1 MKLMKPTL
9 LTLLALGVAALT
21 AGAQD
26 SNLDGL
32 PPGGGP
38 GAQGGPG
45 DPGRHRPPPLPL
57 VLALDTNHDGV
68 IDAAEIANAS
78 AALLT
83 LAKDGV
89 LTSNEYMPPMPK
101 DAPPDAPLPPL
112 PLIIKALDAN
122 GDGVIDAAEIA
133 NASAAL
139 LTLDK
144 NGDGVLTRDEFLG
157 RPPHRGGNH
166 RPGGGGYD
174 GNAGNGGDEMQ
185 NGGAGGPP
193 PNGVP
198 PGPAPDENSGNGTGN
213 GSNDQPG
220 AGPGGPPPDAA
231 SQGPPPGQNDSN
243 GGGNAAGNS
252 ESDSSDMHAF
262 GTEDPHQDDAAP
274 GAPSGLTVVA
284 STPAAPATLA
294 SMPTPVLKWIM
305 LRPTMAAGSR
315 PTQP

>member
-9 LTLLALGVAALT
+9 LALLALGVAALT

-26 SNLDGL
+26 NQPDGP
-32 PPGGGP
+32 PPGGGFGGGS
-38 GAQGGPG
+38 GAPGGPG
-45 DPGRHRPPPLPL
+45 GPGRHRPPPLPL

-101 DAPPDAPLPPL
+101 DAPPDAPRPPL

-144 NGDGVLTRDEFLG
+144 NGDGMLTRDEYLG
-157 RPPHRGGNH
+157 RPPHRDGHH
-166 RPGGGGYD
+166 RPGGGGDD
-174 GNAGNGGDEMQ
+174 GNGGNGGNGGDDMQ
-185 NGGAGGPP
+185 NG
-193 PNGVP
+193 
-198 PGPAPDENSGNGTGN
+198 
-213 GSNDQPG
+213 
-220 AGPGGPPPDAA
+220 GPGGPPPDAA
-231 SQGPPPGQNDSN
+231 PQGPPPGQNDGN
-243 GGGNAAGNS
+243 GGGNAAGNPD
-252 ESDSSDMHAF
+252 SDSSDMHAY
-262 GTEDPHQDDAAP
+262 GTEAPQLDDAAP

-284 STPAAPATLA
+284 SSPASPA
-294 SMPTPVLKWIM
+294 SMPTPVLKWIT